1 MIPVTQAGEAG
12 ALQAPDKEK
21 PTLYCSF
28 CGKSQYEVA
37 KLVAGPSVF
46 ICDECVAICNQ
57 WIAPPGEGQTPEPKF
72 LDVKTMPTDALLG
85 FLRNQG
91 AIDQNVQKRLQE
103 AVDTLRQREVSWAI
117 IGEMLGVSRQAAW
130 DRFS

>member
-1 MIPVTQAGEAG
+1 MTENGKVSA
-12 ALQAPDKEK
+12 
-21 PTLYCSF
+21 TLYCSF
-28 CGKSQYEVA
+28 CGKSQHEVV
-37 KLVAGPSVF
+37 KLIAGPSVF

-57 WIAPPGEGQTPEPKF
+57 WVTPSKDGPPAPKF
-72 LDVKTMPTDALLG
+72 LDVKAMPTDTLLG

-91 AIDQNVQKRLQE
+91 TIHENVQKRLEE

-130 DRFS
+130 ERFS

>member
-1 MIPVTQAGEAG
+1 MTQAMESQADQQAG
-12 ALQAPDKEK
+12 SEQ

-28 CGKSQYEVA
+28 CGKSQYQVA
-37 KLVAGPSVF
+37 KLIAGPSVF

-57 WIAPPGEGQTPEPKF
+57 WLLPPEAGATPEPKF

-91 AIDQNVQKRLQE
+91 SIHANVQRRLEE

-130 DRFS
+130 ERFS